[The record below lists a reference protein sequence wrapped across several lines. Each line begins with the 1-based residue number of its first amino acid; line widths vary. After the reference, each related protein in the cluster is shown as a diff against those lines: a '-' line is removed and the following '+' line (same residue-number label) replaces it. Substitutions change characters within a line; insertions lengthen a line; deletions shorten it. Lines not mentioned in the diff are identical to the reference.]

1 MKGVIPVKD
10 RKRCSPGFALFIAA
24 MLMLL
29 ALGVG
34 MMIHGI
40 AYRPPAPSLPG
51 LILTW
56 DGTPYV

>member
-1 MKGVIPVKD
+1 MTDKKRFPV
-10 RKRCSPGFALFIAA
+10 GFALFIAA
-24 MLMLL
+24 MLLML

-40 AYRPPAPSLPG
+40 TWRPPAPSLPG
-51 LILTW
+51 MTITW